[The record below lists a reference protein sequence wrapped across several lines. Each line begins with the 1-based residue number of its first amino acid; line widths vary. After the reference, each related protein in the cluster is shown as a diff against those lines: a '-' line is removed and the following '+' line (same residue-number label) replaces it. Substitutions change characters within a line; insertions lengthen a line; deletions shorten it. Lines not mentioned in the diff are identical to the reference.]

1 MPGEEVEARHAR
13 RRLGVAK
20 GPSMDSSA
28 QPPGRVA
35 AYARALAGQLM
46 AVPPDGVL
54 QAAYLHGSAA
64 LGGWVPGRSDV
75 DMLLVAADGVSSAA
89 VKRMGEVLGEGAG
102 RCPGR
107 ELECSVV
114 TVAQARQPAP
124 PWPFELHIT
133 AGPGTPGRIVRPGR
147 RSPGDPDLLMHYAV
161 CRAAGW
167 AVCGPAPQDLI
178 GVVSRRAI
186 LGYLAG
192 ELGWGIGHAPEAYAV
207 LNACRALIYLTDH
220 QIVSK
225 IAGGEAVLS
234 RGSGPADIV
243 RRALAQQRGREPDQP
258 PARCGPLRAG
268 HCRSVAFRRRR

>member
-1 MPGEEVEARHAR
+1 
-13 RRLGVAK
+13 
-20 GPSMDSSA
+20 MDISA

-46 AVPPDGVL
+46 VVPPDGVL

-75 DMLLVAADGVSSAA
+75 DLLLVAADGVSSAA

-114 TVAQARQPAP
+114 TVAQARQPRP
-124 PWPFELHIT
+124 PWPFVLHVT
-133 AGPGTPGRIVRPGR
+133 AGLGKPGRVVRPGR

-207 LNACRALIYLTDH
+207 LNACRALVYLTDH
-220 QIVSK
+220 KIVSK
-225 IAGGEAVLS
+225 IAGGTAVLS
-234 RGSGPADIV
+234 RGTGPAEVIE
-243 RRALAQQRGREPDQP
+243 RALAQQRGSEPDQP
-258 PARCGPLRAG
+258 PASDAVSFVHATAATLRSAAADEPAG
-268 HCRSVAFRRRR
+268 